1 MLKVVVIEDEIML
14 RNGLLYT
21 MPWEEWGC
29 EVIGHAD
36 NGLSGL
42 ELIRRVRPD
51 LVITDIKM
59 PGLDGIEMIRRAS
72 GETDCEFILIT
83 GHGEFEYAKSAVDL
97 GVQGY
102 ILKPIDDEEFQR
114 TVRKTAGKIMEKRRI
129 GRALTERPEA
139 IVGQV
144 ERYVQPD
151 AASHNRYLDLA
162 IRFIHSHYRDNIT
175 LKDIADHLQISE
187 SYLTKIFRAKTSY
200 SVVEYITQY
209 RLKQAIEL
217 LMDANVKIY
226 EIAEKVGYQDSR
238 YFSTLFKKEMGLT
251 PSEFRN
257 YYLRHGMRPAD
268 QEACDA

>member
-51 LVITDIKM
+51 IAITDIKM
-59 PGLDGIEMIRRAS
+59 PGLDGIEMIRRLG
-72 GETDCEFILIT
+72 GEADCEFILIT
-83 GHGEFEYAKSAVDL
+83 GHSEFEYAKSAVDL

-102 ILKPIDDEEFQR
+102 ILKPIDDEEFRR
-114 TVRKTAGKIMEKRRI
+114 TVRKAAGKIMEKRQI
-129 GRALTERPEA
+129 GRVLTEKPEA
-139 IVGQV
+139 VVGQV
-144 ERYVQPD
+144 EKYLQPD
-151 AASHNRYLDLA
+151 AAAHNRFLDLA
-162 IRFIHSHYRDNIT
+162 IQYIHDHFRENIT

-217 LMDANVKIY
+217 LMDAGVKIY
-226 EIAEKVGYQDSR
+226 EIAGNVGYQDSR

-257 YYLRHGMRPAD
+257 YYLHRGMPQA
-268 QEACDA
+268 E